1 MRAGRPAGPE
11 ATEGSAVHA
20 DARSPGPARWVVC
33 VLLLAGLF
41 FMHGAPGS
49 ATGCHGMTTASIPMS
64 HTAMAAR
71 GDRLPSV
78 SAASAQAV
86 PAQGMDGMLCVSA
99 PPLRGL
105 DLPGALLLAV
115 LALGASPLLRTLR
128 AAAGGPVR
136 RGPPP
141 GWRLL
146 TRICVART

>member
-11 ATEGSAVHA
+11 AIEGSTVHA
-20 DARSPGPARWVVC
+20 DARGPGPARWVVC

-49 ATGCHGMTTASIPMS
+49 ATGCHGMTTASVPMS
-64 HTAMAAR
+64 RTAMAAP
-71 GDRLPSV
+71 GDRLSP
-78 SAASAQAV
+78 APGASALAG
-86 PAQGMDGMLCVSA
+86 PAQDMGGMLCVST

-115 LALGASPLLRTLR
+115 LTLGASPLLRTLR
-128 AAAGGPVR
+128 AAAGGPAR

-141 GWRLL
+141 GRALL